1 MRLKD
6 KTVTATDQDR
16 TELTE
21 HAIAGATPGQKLVGG
36 LTAFAAVGVIL
47 GGLAYKF
54 WYLPA
59 HGGPVPAGLQQQQQK
74 AEQTPPKSPT
84 LSVPPT
90 APAAAATTGMPG
102 TGGQPPL
109 PPGMMGAPTGSGNT
123 NGAADMA
130 QANAQLEQQRMQA
143 QAAEKAKREAEQK
156 TVLDRKLGSDMG
168 AMPGRTDSGIMP
180 VSAQPVQP
188 GGMAGVA
195 PSFPM
200 PGMGGNNAA
209 QSGDFSARLIPTS
222 TPKVS
227 ATLIPNPSFTVKK
240 GTPISCTLDTAIN
253 SDTLGFVS
261 CTVSRPVYGMDGRV
275 VLIDRGSTVDGEIA
289 KGPERGKT
297 RAPVLWGRIVTPL
310 HVAIQVN
317 SPGTDTLGAAG
328 LTGSIDNHYC
338 ERFCGAFLFS
348 SMQDLIQGGMQALTN
363 RSSGNT
369 NIVLPQNTLN
379 SGQTAAAEILQ
390 QGRDVQ
396 STFSKNQ
403 GDEISIT
410 VARDLDFSS
419 AYHLESAQQ

>member
-1 MRLKD
+1 MRLRD
-6 KTVTATDQDR
+6 KTVEAADQDR
-16 TELTE
+16 IELKE
-21 HAIAGATPGQKLVGG
+21 QVVAGATPGQKLIGG

-47 GGLAYKF
+47 GGLGYKF

-59 HGGPVPAGLQQQQQK
+59 HGGPVPTALQQQEQK
-74 AEQTPPKSPT
+74 ADQAPPKSPT
-84 LSVPPT
+84 LSVPTGAT
-90 APAAAATTGMPG
+90 AAAVPGMPAA
-102 TGGQPPL
+102 GGQPPL
-109 PPGMMGAPTGSGNT
+109 PPGMMGAPTGGGSSAGS
-123 NGAADMA
+123 ADMA

-143 QAAEKAKREAEQK
+143 QAAEKAKREADQK
-156 TVLDRKLGSDMG
+156 IVLDRKLGSDMG
-168 AMPGRTDSGIMP
+168 AMPGRGDSGIMP
-180 VSAQPVQP
+180 VSAQPQQP
-188 GGMAGVA
+188 GGMPGITPA
-195 PSFPM
+195 FPI
-200 PGMGGNNAA
+200 PGMGGNGGSA

-222 TPKVS
+222 TPKVT
-227 ATLIPNPSFTVKK
+227 ATLIPNPTFTVKK

-261 CTVSRPVYGMDGRV
+261 CTVARPVYGMDGRV

-348 SMQDLIQGGMQALTN
+348 SMQDLIQGGMQALTSK
-363 RSSGNT
+363 SSGST

-390 QGRDVQ
+390 QGRDVTA
-396 STFSKNQ
+396 TFSKNQ